1 MCPFR
6 EYMSMDSTIV
16 SKQKKREREM
26 DAAFSIIA
34 VLPRALPALYFQKK
48 TLYGHTSLWF
58 HNKLYL
64 FISKQNSYKVLYNKN
79 TKC

>member
-48 TLYGHTSLWF
+48 TLYGHTSL
-58 HNKLYL
+58 
-64 FISKQNSYKVLYNKN
+64 
-79 TKC
+79 